1 LEKEPRKASDILLN
15 LEAKV
20 ETLLGIVSSQ
30 DLTIKVLSN
39 KLNILIQ
46 SIDKIASVPQISVE
60 AANVNSLPNI
70 PIFSEQNI
78 NIDTAPQGFRRSSR
92 PETFEGDNSY
102 LNKAAPKI
110 QKEKPSEVIVPAQAT
125 VANVMTQPDA
135 QLKTPKEKP
144 SKNSIPVM
152 QRIVDKNGK
161 SVFLANVEINDVNG
175 AEVFKTRTNGTG
187 KWMAS
192 LVPGNYKIII
202 RKGESLTKERAE
214 SIQDVI
220 VDGTQSPLELK
231 MMILM

>member
-1 LEKEPRKASDILLN
+1 MEKEPRKASDILLN
-15 LEAKV
+15 LETKV
-20 ETLLGIVSSQ
+20 ETLLGVVSSQ

-46 SIDKIASVPQISVE
+46 SIEKIANVPKISVE
-60 AANVNSLPNI
+60 AANVNSLSQINVL
-70 PIFSEQNI
+70 SEQNLL
-78 NIDTAPQGFRRSSR
+78 IDTSPQGFRRSSR
-92 PETFEGDNSY
+92 PETFEGDSAY
-102 LNKAAPKI
+102 LNKPQPKV
-110 QKEKPSEVIVPAQAT
+110 QKEKVSEIIVPAQAT
-125 VANVMTQPDA
+125 TANVMSPQDVQPKA
-135 QLKTPKEKP
+135 PKEKS

-192 LVPGNYKIII
+192 LAPGNYKIII
-202 RKGESLTKERAE
+202 RKGESLTKDKIE

-231 MMILM
+231 MMIIM